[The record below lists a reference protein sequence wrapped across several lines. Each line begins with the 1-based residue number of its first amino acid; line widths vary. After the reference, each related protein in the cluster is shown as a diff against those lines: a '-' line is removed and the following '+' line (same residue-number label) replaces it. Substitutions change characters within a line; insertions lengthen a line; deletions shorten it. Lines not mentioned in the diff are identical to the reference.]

1 MSTSKPL
8 RRSAFWWIATAIAVR
23 NLNGLRQLHQTLA
36 WVDQPAAGPS
46 GEPLVLH
53 VVVPVLREQ
62 QQIASALAWFVPLLR
77 DLPGSTLTIV
87 STAREDYE
95 RRHTTT
101 RLAGVTAADLTAERF
116 SQLTDEELTAL
127 SEAAADG
134 PLTASLAVEV
144 LARFPSTADVIAD
157 EIARLPRSALR
168 VRHVH
173 YEGEGRKA
181 AQVNAAV
188 EGVAAGTREYV
199 AIYDVDSRPSRE
211 LLYRT
216 FDFLAHHRDR
226 EGELPHVIQQSARF
240 ATLGAASTWWERS
253 LCRGAARAQTLWTLR
268 REIPNL
274 RRYAS
279 ATRRPHAGLGVLAL
293 AQTVSHGLLVRAD
306 VFKEV
311 GGLPTFTLLDDVAFG
326 YRLTVGRIP
335 VDSVP
340 FTTTVPAAE
349 FVNELVAQGERW
361 FQSYLDYRQCASR
374 WHAQGHGSRRD
385 HAAALMI
392 GAYRG
397 MAWLLVSP
405 AIATSLTLALAP
417 GTRLPTRAVA
427 AAALWAA
434 TVAPV
439 HATAIAQGE
448 RLTAQETA
456 VRSAE
461 TLAGL
466 LLRSLGP
473 LTAVARRALIGAHGT
488 ALAPKSNRRAAPP
501 ATGKEPA

>member
-116 SQLTDEELTAL
+116 PQLTDEELTAL

-226 EGELPHVIQQSARF
+226 DR
-240 ATLGAASTWWERS
+240 
-253 LCRGAARAQTLWTLR
+253 
-268 REIPNL
+268 
-274 RRYAS
+274 
-279 ATRRPHAGLGVLAL
+279 
-293 AQTVSHGLLVRAD
+293 
-306 VFKEV
+306 K
-311 GGLPTFTLLDDVAFG
+311 
-326 YRLTVGRIP
+326 
-335 VDSVP
+335 SV
-340 FTTTVPAAE
+340 V
-349 FVNELVAQGERW
+349 
-361 FQSYLDYRQCASR
+361 
-374 WHAQGHGSRRD
+374 
-385 HAAALMI
+385 
-392 GAYRG
+392 
-397 MAWLLVSP
+397 
-405 AIATSLTLALAP
+405 
-417 GTRLPTRAVA
+417 
-427 AAALWAA
+427 
-434 TVAPV
+434 
-439 HATAIAQGE
+439 
-448 RLTAQETA
+448 
-456 VRSAE
+456 
-461 TLAGL
+461 
-466 LLRSLGP
+466 
-473 LTAVARRALIGAHGT
+473 
-488 ALAPKSNRRAAPP
+488 
-501 ATGKEPA
+501 